1 VLQAIGMGDDFGS
14 HDMYLCSGASM

>member
-1 VLQAIGMGDDFGS
+1 VLQAIAMGDDFGS